1 MEDERPLKEAR
12 EVMMESS
19 GDQSNLTD
27 VGNEGGQRRNLSV
40 GMLAA
45 GGVLICVLLLAGMFL
60 PPISLA
66 NRLGLTGAEDEVL
79 ATTPAA
85 TDTVVSNSSNIA
97 VTSDNGSVTV
107 EAIPADAFVAGSAGE
122 TTQEMA
128 AAVPQS
134 MTPVGEVYLLQYE
147 ASAPTGVV
155 AINTPSG
162 DARKLDMYGWDGA
175 RWAFMATGHQN
186 GQIVSLA
193 GPLPQAVTIMNV
205 EKEDPPAVG
214 ADLQPELAL
223 PPEVLPYLTEVS
235 LGRLELQ
242 EDGSLDGAIAEIAT
256 GAYRQIVQ
264 VTNVGAIVDQAAV
277 TTLLG
282 DPALQSSHIDEIIT
296 ASADYDG
303 VNLDYQGI
311 PANLRDAYSAF
322 VGQLAGALH
331 EQGKTLIVTL
341 GTPAPISSGGWD
353 TAGQDWVSLGQAAD
367 VVYLQM
373 PFNPTA
379 YTDGGAAQQLADF
392 AVTQVDRQKLN
403 FQVTT
408 QAIETIGGTFRA
420 VQSDDAL
427 ENFGTLTL
435 TEGAE
440 EIEPGAAVEVSL
452 AGNATPLEWDG
463 ESLMY
468 RYTYEKDGQTYTV
481 WLNNEAALAN
491 QLGKSRM
498 YSVRGVT
505 VAGLASAEQG
515 AGYASTLNS
524 LVSGGAAPDLSGAA
538 IAWTVEREDGSVVA
552 STSGD
557 SLTFRWED
565 TSAPGEYTINAEF
578 AQGNS
583 VALLGSI
590 AVSIGEAEEVVAP
603 TPEPTE
609 EPEEEQEGGPGV
621 AGAVI
626 PTPTAVPLDP
636 GTADAVVGIAAN
648 LRQGPSV
655 AYPVIEVVQVGTR
668 VALTGRSAS
677 AEWVQ
682 VAFDEKE
689 GWLFASL
696 LTINPALDVNSLA
709 VVEAPPLAIGG
720 DDNGG
725 GSPLPPPPPPIAGG
739 NFELGGQTAGS
750 PRAAEMRAAG
760 MTWVKRQHKWSP
772 GNTGNDVAG
781 LVSDGHANGF
791 KVLLSMPGQLHPSSI
806 DFGAYV
812 AFLGQVAAL
821 PDPPDA
827 IEVWN
832 EMNIDREWPSG
843 QISPQ
848 SYVDNMLKP
857 AYTAIKAANPNVM
870 VITGAPAPTGFWG
883 GGCGGG
889 GCDDAPYIAGMMAAG
904 AGSYSDCVGVH
915 YNEGIMPPAA
925 TSGDPRGNGGH
936 YTRYF
941 QGMINAYVGAG
952 AGQLCFTELGYLSG
966 EEWGYVPQSFL
977 WRAPYNLTVS
987 EHAQYLAEAASL
999 GASSGRVR
1007 LIIVFNVDFTH
1018 WGDDP
1023 QAGYAMIRPNGG
1035 CPACILLGQVMG
1047 TQ

>member
-1 MEDERPLKEAR
+1 MEDERPLQEPR
-12 EVMMESS
+12 EVLNESS
-19 GDQSNLTD
+19 GYSTTSGE
-27 VGNEGGQRRNLSV
+27 VGNVGGGEKRTLTT
-40 GMLAA
+40 GLLAA
-45 GGVLICVLLLAGMFL
+45 GGVLICILLLGGLFL

-66 NRLGLTGAEDEVL
+66 SRLGLTGGDNETVA
-79 ATTPAA
+79 ATPAA
-85 TDTVVSNSSNIA
+85 TESVASGPSNIA
-97 VTSDNGSVTV
+97 VTSESGSVTV
-107 EAIPADAFVAGSAGE
+107 EAIPADAFLAGTAGE
-122 TTQEMA
+122 ATTAMA
-128 AAVPQS
+128 AAVPAG
-134 MTPVGEVYLLQYE
+134 MTPAGEVYLLQHDA
-147 ASAPTGVV
+147 ASSGVIS
-155 AINTPSG
+155 INMPAG
-162 DARKLDMYGWDGA
+162 DPRKLDMYGWDGA
-175 RWAFMATGHQN
+175 GWVFTPANHQN

-193 GPLPQAVTIMNV
+193 APLPQAVTIMSV
-205 EKEDPPAVG
+205 EKDGPVAVG
-214 ADLQPELAL
+214 ADLQPEMAL
-223 PPEVLPYLTEVS
+223 PPEVLPFLTEVS
-235 LGRLELQ
+235 LGRLNLLA
-242 EDGSLDGAIAEIAT
+242 DGSLQGEVAEIAT
-256 GAYRQIVQ
+256 GAYKQIVQ
-264 VTNVGAIVDQAAV
+264 VTNVGTIVDQAAV
-277 TTLLG
+277 TALLG
-282 DPALQSSHIDEIIT
+282 DPALQSQNIEHIVT
-296 ASADYDG
+296 ATADYAG

-311 PANLRDAYSAF
+311 PGGSRDAYSTF
-322 VGQLAGALH
+322 VADLAGALH

-341 GTPAPISSGGWD
+341 GTPAPISGGGWD
-353 TAGQDWVSLGQAAD
+353 TAGQNWAALGQAAD
-367 VVYLQM
+367 TVYLQM

-379 YTDGGAAQQLADF
+379 YTEGGAAQQLADF
-392 AVTQVDRQKLN
+392 AVTQVDRRKLN

-408 QAIETIGGTFRA
+408 QAVEAIGGTFRA
-420 VQSDDAL
+420 VESDEAL
-427 ENFGTLTL
+427 QNFGALTL

-440 EIEPGAAVEVSL
+440 EIEPGAPVEVSL
-452 AGNATPLEWDG
+452 AGNASPLEWDG

-481 WLNNEAALAN
+481 WLHNEAALAN
-491 QLGKSRM
+491 QLGKSSM
-498 YSVRGVT
+498 YGVRGVT

-515 AGYASTLNS
+515 AGYASTLDS
-524 LVSGGAAPDLSGAA
+524 LVSGSAAPELSGAA

-552 STSGD
+552 SSSGD
-557 SLTFRWED
+557 ALTFRWEETD
-565 TSAPGEYTINAEF
+565 LPGDYTINAEF
-578 AQGNS
+578 AQGNT

-590 AVSIGEAEEVVAP
+590 AVSVADPVEAAAP
-603 TPEPTE
+603 TPTAEPTA
-609 EPEEEQEGGPGV
+609 EPEGGAGV
-621 AGAVI
+621 AGAVA
-626 PTPTAVPLDP
+626 PTAVPLDP
-636 GTADAVVGIAAN
+636 GTADAVVGITAN

-655 AYPVIEVVQVGTR
+655 AYPVIEVVPVGTR
-668 VALTGRSAS
+668 VTLTGRNTS

-696 LTINPALDVNSLA
+696 LTINPGLDVNSLA
-709 VVEAPPLAIGG
+709 VVEAPPLVIGGG
-720 DDNGG
+720 DDGG

-739 NFELGGQTAGS
+739 SFELGGQTAGS

-760 MTWVKRQHKWSP
+760 MTWVKRQHKWGP

-791 KVLLSMPGQLHPSSI
+791 KVLLSIPGQLNPASI

-827 IEVWN
+827 IEIWN
-832 EMNIDREWPSG
+832 EMNIDREWPAG

-857 AYTAIKAANPNVM
+857 AYAAIKAANPNIM
-870 VITGAPAPTGFWG
+870 VITGAPAPTGFYG

-904 AGSYSDCVGVH
+904 AGGASDCIGVH

-941 QGMINAYVGAG
+941 QGMINAYVAAG

-966 EEWGYVPQSFL
+966 EEWGYVPQGFL
-977 WRAPYNLTVS
+977 WRAPFNLTVG

-999 GASSGRVR
+999 GANSGRVR
-1007 LIIVFNVDFTH
+1007 LIIVFNVDFTS

-1023 QAGYAMIRPNGG
+1023 QAGYAMIRPNGS